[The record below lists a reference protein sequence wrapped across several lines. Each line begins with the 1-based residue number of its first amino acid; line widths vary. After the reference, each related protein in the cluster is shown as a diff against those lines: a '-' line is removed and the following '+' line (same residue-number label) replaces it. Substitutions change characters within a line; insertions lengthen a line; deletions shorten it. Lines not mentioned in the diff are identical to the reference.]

1 MAEELVRQTELM
13 KLSSG
18 VKPKPQE
25 FANTLWAFATAG
37 IRVEAHVKLATL
49 MADTLDE
56 GNGAFF
62 DGSYF
67 KPQELANSG
76 MIYCKRVVVSLFQT
90 SHHHLLFFYSLG
102 SCHTSFQTNKQWCQ

>member
-37 IRVEAHVKLATL
+37 IWVEAYVKLATL
-49 MADTLDE
+49 MANTLDE

-76 MIYCKRVVVSLFQT
+76 MIPESSSFVVLDLS
-90 SHHHLLFFYSLG
+90 SSFFHSMG
-102 SCHTSFQTNKQWCQ
+102 SCHSSFKTNKQRCQ